1 VSVEVVPAEGAARS
15 GGGATG
21 GIGAIGAEVRGVDV
35 RHADERELLAVRDAV
50 LRYSVVAL
58 REQELSPQDQI
69 GFLDRMHP
77 LRPRVINDFTL
88 AGHPAITVISNI
100 VEDGRPIGIN
110 DAGILWHT
118 DTCFLPDPD
127 LFASLYAVA
136 VPPTGG
142 DTHFVSTAAVY
153 EALTEAQRSRF
164 EGLRVVQSYALSIEK
179 MRDRGLLRRPHSVEH
194 ARTTMPDVEQPLIK
208 VHPVTGRRVVYANEA
223 FSKSVVG
230 LPAEESD
237 AMLSALFDAVT
248 SPPYGYTH
256 RWQVGD
262 LLIWDN
268 IATQH
273 LATFDYGDQRRL
285 LYRVST
291 AGPRAR

>member
-1 VSVEVVPAEGAARS
+1 VEGAAGSR
-15 GGGATG
+15 T
-21 GIGAIGAEVRGVDV
+21 IGAEVRGVDI
-35 RHADERELLAVRDAV
+35 RHADERALVAVRDAV
-50 LRYSVVAL
+50 LRYSVVVL
-58 REQELSPQDQI
+58 RGQRLRPEDQI

-88 AGHPAITVISNI
+88 PGHPAITVISNI

-127 LFASLYAVA
+127 LFASLYAVE

-142 DTHFVSTAAVY
+142 DTHFVSTAAAY
-153 EALTEAQRSRF
+153 DDLTDAERARF
-164 EGLRVVQSYALSIEK
+164 EGWRVVQSYAWSIET
-179 MRDRGLLRRPHSVEH
+179 MRDRGLLRRAHSVEH
-194 ARTTMPDVEQPLIK
+194 ARATMPDVEQPLIK
-208 VHPVTGRRVVYANEA
+208 THPVTGRRVVYANEA
-223 FSKSVVG
+223 FSRSIVG
-230 LPAEESD
+230 LEPAE
-237 AMLSALFDAVT
+237 SAAVLASLFDAVT

-256 RWQVGD
+256 RWRSGD

-273 LATFDYGDQRRL
+273 LATFDYGEQRRL
-285 LYRVST
+285 LHRVST

>member
-1 VSVEVVPAEGAARS
+1 MSVEVLPAG
-15 GGGATG
+15 TG
-21 GIGAIGAEVRGVDV
+21 TIGAEVRGLDA
-35 RHADERELLAVRDAV
+35 RHADERALIAVRDAV
-50 LRYSVVAL
+50 LRYSVVVL
-58 REQELSPQDQI
+58 RGQELRPEDQV

-88 AGHPAITVISNI
+88 PGHPAVTVISNI

-127 LFASLYAVA
+127 LFASLYAVE

-142 DTHFVSTAAVY
+142 DTHFVSTAAAY
-153 EALTEAQRSRF
+153 DALTDTERARF
-164 EGLRVVQSYALSIEK
+164 EDLRVVQSYAWSIET
-179 MRDRGLLRRPHSVEH
+179 MRERGLLRRPHSVEH
-194 ARTTMPDVEQPLIK
+194 ARATMPDVEQPLIK
-208 VHPVTGRRVVYANEA
+208 THPVTGRRVVYANEA
-223 FSKSVVG
+223 FSRSIVG
-230 LPAEESD
+230 LEPGES
-237 AMLSALFDAVT
+237 AAVLASLFAAVT
-248 SPPYGYTH
+248 SAPYGYTH
-256 RWQVGD
+256 RWRAGD

-285 LYRVST
+285 LHRVST
-291 AGPRAR
+291 AGPRARPGGATT

>member
-1 VSVEVVPAEGAARS
+1 MSASVIPFVSGLGAAL
-15 GGGATG
+15 GTG
-21 GIGAIGAEVRGVDV
+21 LGAEVRGVDV
-35 RHADERELLAVRDAV
+35 RRADERALLEVRDAV
-50 LRYSVVAL
+50 LRYSVVVL
-58 REQELSPQDQI
+58 RGQQLEPEDQVA
-69 GFLDRMHP
+69 FLDRLYP

-88 AGHPAITVISNI
+88 PGHPAITVISNI

-118 DTCFLPDPD
+118 DTCFLRDPD
-127 LFASLYAVA
+127 LFASLYAVE
-136 VPPTGG
+136 VPPSGG
-142 DTHFVSTAAVY
+142 DTHFVSTSAAY
-153 EALTEAQRSRF
+153 DALSDVERHRF

-179 MRDRGLLRRPHSVEH
+179 MGDRGLLRRAHSVEH
-194 ARTTMPDVEQPLIK
+194 ARATMPDVEQPLIK
-208 VHPVTGRRVVYANEA
+208 THPVTGRKVVYANEA
-223 FSKSVVG
+223 FSRSIVG
-230 LPAEESD
+230 LPDDEGSD
-237 AMLSALFDAVT
+237 VLAALVAAVT

-256 RWQVGD
+256 RWQLGD

-291 AGPRAR
+291 AGPTAR